1 MNLIN
6 ITSLAFLG
14 GKTQQKKLHNGKS
27 EATMKEFNVLI
38 ISGEV
43 GSELRWGVFS
53 VQ

>member
-6 ITSLAFLG
+6 KTILG
-14 GKTQQKKLHNGKS
+14 LGRQTQQKKLHNGKS

-43 GSELRWGVFS
+43 GSELRWSF
-53 VQ
+53 